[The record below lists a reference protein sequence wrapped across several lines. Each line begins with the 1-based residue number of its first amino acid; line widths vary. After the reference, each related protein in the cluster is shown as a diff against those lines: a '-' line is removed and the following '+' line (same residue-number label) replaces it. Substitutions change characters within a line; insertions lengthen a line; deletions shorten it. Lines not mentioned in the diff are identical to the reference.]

1 MNISDM
7 LFFEEY
13 RQQTT
18 VNKREGRERS
28 ENQKS
33 QKNQI
38 WISNEVFVEKNL
50 YKILKKAEK

>member
-1 MNISDM
+1 M

-33 QKNQI
+33 QKK
-38 WISNEVFVEKNL
+38 SNLNIKRSICREESIQNL
-50 YKILKKAEK
+50 KKKAEK